1 MPAADWDDSF
11 GALLARLRHSSGLT
25 QEQLADRA
33 GLSVRAISSLECGSR
48 HPRRLTVDRLAVAL
62 DLSPAQ
68 RGELARVAL
77 HQRRRPAPV
86 GALLDAGAA
95 SGPLIGRRTEVA
107 ELYAHLTA
115 DGPPALTYEGEAGI
129 GKSRLLAEA
138 VAMGTAAG
146 VPVLVGVARRGG
158 DRYSPLV
165 ESLAEHVRRT
175 PTGPLTNQL
184 RGCAGLD
191 ALLPELA
198 DRFTSRV
205 TDQDHGRRLMFEAAG
220 RFLDNI
226 AGTGRV
232 LLVLDDLQWAG
243 ADAAQ
248 LLAFLI
254 RRGWGRLRVVSA
266 CRIGEVAP
274 GSPMGQCA
282 AELARLRLVRG
293 RRLAALGPLEADAL
307 VSSAAAPAV
316 LSTAQRGRIVRRAGG
331 LPLFLVELARAGAAA
346 GSTGAAAGS
355 TDADGAAR
363 QPVPWHLR
371 LAVVHQLAAL
381 PEPVIR
387 TLGRL
392 AVLGGTVR
400 VDRLVRP
407 DTPVELVL
415 DQLDVARRYRIVDET
430 RAGFRFRYP
439 LMREVLAGGVGP
451 NRRRLWRAAVERPLT
466 AAATSYAAAGFSA
479 SADVRHAPLRTA

>member
-1 MPAADWDDSF
+1 MPAGDWGDSF
-11 GALLARLRHSSGLT
+11 GAVLARLRHCIGLT

-48 HPRRLTVDRLAVAL
+48 HPRRLTVDRLAVAM
-62 DLSPAQ
+62 DLSAAQ

-77 HQRRRPAPV
+77 QPRRRPAPV

-95 SGPLIGRRTEVA
+95 TGPLIGRRTEVA
-107 ELYAHLTA
+107 ELYVHLTS
-115 DGPPALTYEGEAGI
+115 DGPPVLTYEGEAGI

-146 VPVLVGVARRGG
+146 VPVLVGVGRRGG
-158 DRYSPLV
+158 DPYAPLV
-165 ESLAEHVRRT
+165 EALAEHVRRT
-175 PTGPLTNQL
+175 PTGPLTSQL

-191 ALLPELA
+191 TLLPELS
-198 DRFTSRV
+198 DRLGGGV
-205 TDQDHGRRLMFEAAG
+205 NGHGHGRRLMFEAAG

-232 LLVLDDLQWAG
+232 LLILDDLQWAG
-243 ADAAQ
+243 AEAAQ

-254 RRGWGRLRVVSA
+254 RRGSGRVRVVGA

-274 GSPMGQCA
+274 GSPIGQCA

-307 VSSAAAPAV
+307 VASAAAPTV
-316 LSTAQRGRIVRRAGG
+316 LTVAQRARIVRRAGG
-331 LPLFLVELARAGAAA
+331 LPLFLVELARAGAAVA
-346 GSTGAAAGS
+346 GPLGAAVDAPAG
-355 TDADGAAR
+355 TDGTAR

-392 AVLGGTVR
+392 AVLGGTVP
-400 VDRLVRP
+400 VDRLARP
-407 DTPVELVL
+407 DMPVELVL

-439 LMREVLAGGVGP
+439 LMREVLTGGLGP
-451 NRRRLWRAAVERPLT
+451 NRRRLWRAIEHPP
-466 AAATSYAAAGFSA
+466 GA

>member
-11 GALLARLRHSSGLT
+11 GALLARLRHSTGLT

-48 HPRRLTVDRLAVAL
+48 HPRRLTVDRLAAAL
-62 DLSPAQ
+62 DLSPSQ

-77 HQRRRPAPV
+77 HQRRRPAPL
-86 GALLDAGAA
+86 GALLDAGAT

-115 DGPPALTYEGEAGI
+115 DGPPALAYEGEAGI

-138 VAMGTAAG
+138 VAMGTATG

-165 ESLAEHVRRT
+165 EALAEHVRRT

-198 DRFTSRV
+198 DRFTGRV

-316 LSTAQRGRIVRRAGG
+316 LSAAQRGRIVRRAGG

-355 TDADGAAR
+355 TGDVDGAAR
-363 QPVPWHLR
+363 LPVPWHLR

-392 AVLGGTVR
+392 AVLGGTVP

-407 DTPVELVL
+407 DMPVELVL
-415 DQLDVARRYRIVDET
+415 DQLDVARRYRILDET

-451 NRRRLWRAAVERPLT
+451 NRRRLWRAP
-466 AAATSYAAAGFSA
+466 AGYT